1 MEDTD
6 SKQLT
11 VIIAARPYPL
21 KIKATDEPVIRRIV
35 KDINDKVNHLQL
47 SHPEKDKQDCLALT
61 LLTFAVELHKASH
74 SMPTGSA
81 DLTASISRLRSLL
94 NSVPD

>member
-21 KIKATDEPVIRRIV
+21 KIKATDELAIRRIV
-35 KDINDKVNHLQL
+35 KDINDKVNQLQL
-47 SHPEKDKQDCLALT
+47 SYPEKDKQDCLALT
-61 LLTFAVELHKASH
+61 LLTFAVELHRASH
-74 SMPTGSA
+74 TPPPGAA
-81 DLTASISRLRSLL
+81 DIAASISRLQAVLS
-94 NSVPD
+94 SVPD